1 MEMSR
6 SHKLETL
13 WKVLYQYRYEL
24 IPCDH
29 HEDAYMDGY
38 IQVIPQHVYPDRVY
52 LCDEEGLLKGKDIN
66 FTATEE
72 MQYPVVGTILA
83 LDHKEWE

>member
-1 MEMSR
+1 MGRLITVDGDTIDIAPAEG
-6 SHKLETL
+6 EGFTL
-13 WKVLYQYRYEL
+13 REL
-24 IPCDH
+24 Q
-29 HEDAYMDGY
+29 EYVDGY
-38 IQVIPQHVYPDRVY
+38 IEVIPQHVYPDRVY

-83 LDHKEWE
+83 LDQKEWE